1 MSSQEHAAGGRGL
14 GTFPAWWG
22 SPDGRS
28 GSEDR
33 VVWVT
38 RNVATDLGLK
48 SRGLDP
54 AEVRGGGKRRQT
66 MSARVALA
74 KALELGTLT

>member
-1 MSSQEHAAGGRGL
+1 VSSQEHAAGGRGL

-54 AEVRGGGKRRQT
+54 AEVRGGKPRNR
-66 MSARVALA
+66 SARVALA
-74 KALELGTLT
+74 KALALGVST